1 MSRDQI
7 GVIVATVLAVAIL
20 ALMPNRLWLPIGEA
34 IGFVFALLVFRWIW
48 LSYRDFKGAPA
59 AAALRRQQILSGQF
73 PTGTGAGQPS
83 VSTCLAMDW
92 NIEDTVATLVVF
104 NDGTVSLYFYPRSG
118 IAGAARFENVRR
130 AATPFR
136 EELERLRSRL
146 TPASSFPLP
155 APNHLIFYLVAEA
168 GTLSSGELKV
178 DEVREQGHPFFT
190 VDGHARQLIREVCRT
205 TPGVPPLPNMRLKLT
220 DASK

>member
-1 MSRDQI
+1 M
-7 GVIVATVLAVAIL
+7 ATVLAVAIL

-48 LSYRDFKGAPA
+48 LSYRDYKAAPA

-73 PTGTGAGQPS
+73 PTGTAAGQPS

-92 NIEDTVATLVVF
+92 NIEDAVATLVVF

-130 AATPFR
+130 DTV
-136 EELERLRSRL
+136 SRG
-146 TPASSFPLP
+146 
-155 APNHLIFYLVAEA
+155 A
-168 GTLSSGELKV
+168 GTAPFPPDSGVKLSASRSQSSNLLSRRGSRDSLLRRVKGRRGTRARASFLHRRRACSTT
-178 DEVREQGHPFFT
+178 DPRGMSH
-190 VDGHARQLIREVCRT
+190 HAWGAT
-205 TPGVPPLPNMRLKLT
+205 
-220 DASK
+220 AA